1 VSFPTRLTV
10 AAALVGLLGTSCAGA
25 GSFGGPPDTAPT
37 ANAVLNGLSASDVV
51 AAIDSAGLPTPNA
64 HDVTAVKCPKLGCVG
79 AIDSDTVSILKF
91 ASAGPAQ
98 LYAGS
103 ISNIYQV
110 EDLVLVFGSTVTQQQ
125 KAAYEQAV
133 KRAVI

>member
-1 VSFPTRLTV
+1 M
-10 AAALVGLLGTSCAGA
+10 
-25 GSFGGPPDTAPT
+25 
-37 ANAVLNGLSASDVV
+37 LNGLSASDVV

-91 ASAGPAQ
+91 AGAGPAQ

-110 EDLVLVFGSTVTQQQ
+110 QDLVLVFGSTVTPQQ